1 MFWIIIGAPTL
12 LKAWSTSALAAV
24 MFMVGL
30 YGCLVGAKI
39 LIALLVARSRSFL
52 QSRGYVM
59 VNRLLGVALAVFA
72 LLFVRDGLGF
82 LPGLG

>member
-1 MFWIIIGAPTL
+1 MLFL
-12 LKAWSTSALAAV
+12 L
-24 MFMVGL
+24 GL
-30 YGCLVGAKI
+30 YGSLVGAKI

-72 LLFVRDGLGF
+72 LLFVRDGLGTVSA
-82 LPGLG
+82 LLGHSPSPDNHCSIAACSSS